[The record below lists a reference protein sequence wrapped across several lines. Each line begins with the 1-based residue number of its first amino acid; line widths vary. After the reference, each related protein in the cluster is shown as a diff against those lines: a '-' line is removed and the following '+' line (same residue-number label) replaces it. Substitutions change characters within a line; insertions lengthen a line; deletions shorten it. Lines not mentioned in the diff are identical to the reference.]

1 MKICYIAEG
10 SSIHTQRWL
19 NYFAAK
25 GHEVHLIYWKT
36 RPGYHENVRIHLL
49 KRFLPVIWPVTRY
62 FSFLQ
67 WVFQVRKLVKES
79 KPDVIDAHFIIDNGL
94 LAACSGFHPIVVTAW
109 GSDVLIFPRRNFLWR
124 IVAKFVLKRADRVIC
139 DSEVVKKGL
148 LELETRQDKISKIYN
163 GIDTGKFSPQWA
175 DEVLKNKLGIVGFP
189 TVICIR
195 HLRPLYNVEMLVR
208 AIPLVL
214 KHAPQTR
221 FIIAG
226 DGVQKGYLEN
236 LASTLGASQNVRF
249 IGYVLHDEL
258 PGYLASSN
266 IYISTS
272 RSDST
277 SLSLQ
282 EAMAC
287 ALAPVVTDLPANRE
301 WINDGENGFIV
312 PQEDHQAL
320 AEKIVYLIEDNGVR
334 EKFGKINR
342 KLIEDKA
349 EYGKE
354 MDKVEKLYEGMIT
367 ASKTGK
373 ASQGQELSG

>member
-1 MKICYIAEG
+1 MKICYIADG

-36 RPGYHENVRIHLL
+36 RPGYHETLRIHLL
-49 KRFLPVIWPVTRY
+49 QRFAPKIWPVTRY

-67 WVFQVRKLVKES
+67 WIFQIRKLVREI

-109 GSDVLIFPRRNFLWR
+109 GSDVLIFPRRNFIWR
-124 IVAKFVLKRADRVIC
+124 IVAGFVLKRADRVIC
-139 DSEVVKKGL
+139 DSEVVKTGL
-148 LELETRQDKISKIYN
+148 LSLGTKPNKISKVYN
-163 GIDTGKFSPQWA
+163 GIDTSQFSPRRA
-175 DEVLKNKLGIVGFP
+175 DEALKSRLGISGFP
-189 TVICIR
+189 MVICIR
-195 HLRPLYNVEMLVR
+195 HLRPLYNVEMLVK

-214 KHAPQTR
+214 KHIPQAR

-226 DGVQKGYLEN
+226 DGVQRSYLEN
-236 LASTLGASQNVRF
+236 LAATLGVSQNVSF
-249 IGYVLHDEL
+249 VGYLPHDEL
-258 PGYLASSN
+258 PAYLASSN
-266 IYISTS
+266 IYVSTS

-287 ALAPVVTDLPANRE
+287 ELAPVVTDLPANRE
-301 WINDGENGFIV
+301 WIIDGENGFVV
-312 PQEDHQAL
+312 PQDDHRAL
-320 AEKIVYLIEDNGVR
+320 AEKIVYLIENSETRV
-334 EKFGKINR
+334 KFGKINR

-349 EYGKE
+349 EYEKE
-354 MDKVEKLYEGMIT
+354 MGKVEKLYEEMIT
-367 ASKTGK
+367 ASKMGK
-373 ASQGQELSG
+373 ASQGH